1 MFGTLNSLKIGLV
14 LAVSFVMAWASL
26 ANAQGLVTSTPQ
38 AQAQRNNP
46 SGGIQERMNH
56 WTIGLA
62 SGKLEGAP
70 LRYASEMAVALN
82 DGDQMRIIPMVTR
95 GVAGNLNDLLYL
107 RGVDAAIVYADS
119 LGELRGKPEVR
130 RKVNY
135 IASLFPAEMHI
146 IARPEIKTLEDLNGK
161 TVNFNTL
168 GTPAAYTGPII
179 FDKLGVKSRN
189 TFISNPVALQKM
201 RKSDE
206 FAAVVIISSKPLN
219 AFTNKKWPK
228 GFHFLPVPYS
238 FKYGVYYMPSAL
250 THTDYPDLIA
260 DGQSVPTISVPA
272 VLAAFDW
279 NKTSDRYR
287 RMERFVQYLFKKL
300 AILRTQPGYHPKWKD
315 VNLAGKV
322 PGWDR
327 FPPAQEELK
336 KLASQDNKK
345 LSSKGKLSRF
355 RAEAARMI
363 PDDPAAQE
371 RLLQDFLKW
380 GTDPANRQKARQ

>member
-1 MFGTLNSLKIGLV
+1 MFGILKSSKTGLM
-14 LAVSFVMAWASL
+14 LAMSFVMTWASL
-26 ANAQGLVTSTPQ
+26 AYAQAPVASTPQ
-38 AQAQRNNP
+38 AQVQGNN
-46 SGGIQERMNH
+46 SGDGIQERMNR

-62 SGKLEGAP
+62 AGKQEGAP
-70 LRYASEMAVALN
+70 LRYASELAVALN
-82 DGDQMRIIPMVTR
+82 DGDEMRIIPMVTR

-119 LGELRGKPEVR
+119 LGALREKPEVR

-135 IASLFPAEMHI
+135 IASLFPAELHI
-146 IARPEIKTLEDLNGK
+146 LARPEIKTLEDLNGK
-161 TVNFNTL
+161 NVNFNTM

-179 FDKLGVKSRN
+179 FDKLGVKARN

-206 FAAVVIISSKPLN
+206 FAAVVFISSKPLN

-228 GFHFLPVPYS
+228 GFHFLPVSYS
-238 FKYGVYYMPSAL
+238 FKFGVYYMPSSL
-250 THTDYPDLIA
+250 RHTDYPDLIA
-260 DGQSVPTISVPA
+260 QGESVPTISVPA

-287 RMERFVQYLFKKL
+287 RMERFVQYLFKRL
-300 AILRTQPGYHPKWKD
+300 IVLRTQPGYHPKWKD

-327 FPPAQEELK
+327 FPPAEEELK
-336 KLASQDNKK
+336 KL
-345 LSSKGKLSRF
+345 SSVGKLSLLREEV
-355 RAEAARMI
+355 AKMI
-363 PDDPAAQE
+363 PDDPIAQE
-371 RLLQDFLKW
+371 RLLEDFLKW
-380 GTDPANRQKARQ
+380 RNENANHQKARR

>member
-1 MFGTLNSLKIGLV
+1 M
-14 LAVSFVMAWASL
+14 LAMSFAMAWASL

-38 AQAQRNNP
+38 AQVQTQRNTSSN
-46 SGGIQERMNH
+46 SIRDRMNH

-82 DGDQMRIIPMVTR
+82 DGDKMRVIPMVTR

-119 LGELRGKPEVR
+119 LGELKGRPEVR

-135 IASLFPAEMHI
+135 IASLFAAEMHI
-146 IARPEIKTLEDLNGK
+146 LARPEIKTLEDLNGK
-161 TVNFNTL
+161 KVNFNTQ

-179 FDKLGVKSRN
+179 FKKLGVNAQN

-201 RKSDE
+201 RKSNE
-206 FAAVVIISSKPLN
+206 FAAVVMISSKPLN

-238 FKYGVYYMPSAL
+238 FKFGVYYMPSTL
-250 THTDYPDLIA
+250 THTDYPDLITE
-260 DGQSVPTISVPA
+260 GRPVPTISVPA

-300 AILRTQPGYHPKWKD
+300 VILRTQPGYHPKWKD

-336 KLASQDNKK
+336 RLASQGNTK
-345 LSSKGKLSRF
+345 LSSEGKLSRF

-380 GTDPANRQKARQ
+380 GRDPANRQKARQ